1 MLEREVHAVVKS
13 QSPNQTGRAEELCKH
28 TDASGQSQVLT
39 LRALA
44 FENLW

>member
-13 QSPNQTGRAEELCKH
+13 QSPTQTGRAELCKH
-28 TDASGQSQVLT
+28 TEARGQAQVLT

-44 FENLW
+44 FEKL